1 MKHVLL
7 GVTGRLRVWLPGAG
21 GSPETLQT
29 GSVIQLELSIQTE
42 KQGLHGTPAAES
54 RWEGRWAWDGGRWWP
69 QSGEGRAVESTGGR
83 DLGHWLRCG
92 LLERAQGSGED
103 GGAVSTGWGGW
114 ETGSRSRG
122 ECFVDPV
129 HTALSALLLLGRPSV
144 RTCMLMVRLGLL
156 LSVIELSNLSH
167 LLRLDKLDLQTAQR
181 TATTILVF
189 ILILHILF
197 PQLFKSGNFQTTE
210 ELKEYY
216 REHQPSPP
224 YINC

>member
-1 MKHVLL
+1 M
-7 GVTGRLRVWLPGAG
+7 
-21 GSPETLQT
+21 
-29 GSVIQLELSIQTE
+29 
-42 KQGLHGTPAAES
+42 
-54 RWEGRWAWDGGRWWP
+54 
-69 QSGEGRAVESTGGR
+69 
-83 DLGHWLRCG
+83 RCG

-103 GGAVSTGWGGW
+103 GGAVSTGRGGW

-129 HTALSALLLLGRPSV
+129 HTVLSALLLLGRPSV
-144 RTCMLMVRLGLL
+144 RTSMLMVHLGLL
-156 LSVIELSNLSH
+156 LSVIELSDLPH

-181 TATTILVF
+181 TATTIPVF

-197 PQLFKSGNFQTTE
+197 PRLFKSGNFQTTE